1 MSSIV
6 IKGSSLT
13 PRERLERVFNCQE
26 PDRVPIE
33 MSIVAEA
40 ARDPRSAR
48 LRELTA
54 QHAAKLRGWGPN
66 WGFFCL
72 PYTHETREIENKPG
86 EYKRIQ
92 RTYHTPAGDFYA
104 ITKHPV
110 STIDYAWEKHYLSD
124 PDDLRRLMN
133 APYKLLECDTSAFH
147 RGREQ
152 LGDDG
157 ILMVGIPHP
166 FGQLTRS
173 TLRQDFYA
181 WLILERTLIHDLL
194 NVLVNRVLNQ
204 LEYLLPKLRAKYF
217 SQCGMEMALTPW
229 MSHAMFDEY
238 IVPHDSKI
246 YQIIHK
252 YDGKT
257 RIHCHGNAMEYL
269 EKFVE
274 IGIDAIEPCE
284 PPPQADV
291 VLKEA
296 KRRVGDRM
304 LLCGNI
310 PSPQFTFM
318 QPDETEEYVKQTIR
332 DGAPGGGFIL
342 RTTGGD
348 AGTWTAR
355 NLGHVLANAE
365 RLIEAGFKYG
375 QYPIS
380 I

>member
-1 MSSIV
+1 M
-6 IKGSSLT
+6 
-13 PRERLERVFNCQE
+13 N
-26 PDRVPIE
+26 
-33 MSIVAEA
+33 IVAEA
-40 ARDPRSAR
+40 ASDARSTKV
-48 LRELTA
+48 RELIA

-72 PYTHETREIENKPG
+72 PYTHETVEMEDKPG

-92 RTYHTPAGDFYA
+92 RIYHTPAGDFYA

-133 APYKLLECDTSAFH
+133 AQYKLLECDTGAFH
-147 RGREQ
+147 RARKQ

-157 ILMVGIPHP
+157 ILMVNISHP

-181 WLILERTLIHDLL
+181 WLILERTLMHDLL
-194 NVLVNRVLNQ
+194 DVLVNRVLNQ
-204 LEYLLPKLRAKYF
+204 LEYLLPKLQARYF

-229 MSHAMFDEY
+229 MSHVMFDEY
-238 IVPHDSKI
+238 IVPYDSKI
-246 YQIIHK
+246 YQMIHK
-252 YDGKT
+252 YGGKT

-291 VLKEA
+291 VLNKA

-310 PSPQFTFM
+310 PSPQFSFM
-318 QPDETEEYVKQTIR
+318 EPDETEEYVRQTLR

-355 NLGHVLANAE
+355 NLGRVLANCE
-365 RLIEAGFKYG
+365 RLIETGLKYG
-375 QYPIS
+375 RYPIS